1 MVIFHIT
8 KSVIWKILDLVLF
21 HTTKSVI
28 WIILDLVIFQNVS
41 KQSNTVVGM
50 PPKRNKAA
58 KPHKTD
64 EQSTTERVQALVMEA
79 SAVRKPV
86 EDNAD
91 LLLRETTINQILQQ
105 YLLMDTSSGNPLRRV
120 FAKDE
125 VRTCIRL
132 PGMLRDLHTLTTEE
146 ILEKGEKNMLV
157 YSQRGLVREIEPTSE
172 FVTTFKQEGFI
183 TTQNILLVPYLTKAE
198 EEAYVKDPAGF
209 SATMATAEWLF
220 HKNRSYFVC
229 DGATRYTLCLAND
242 FGLSA
247 HFLHPSV
254 PYYSMTK
261 LAISSNEV

>member
-21 HTTKSVI
+21 
-28 WIILDLVIFQNVS
+28 QNVS
-41 KQSNTVVGM
+41 KQSNTVVGL
-50 PPKRNKAA
+50 PAKKQKATID
-58 KPHKTD
+58 KTKTD
-64 EQSTTERVQALVMEA
+64 EQSTTERMQALVMEA

-125 VRTCIRL
+125 VKACIRL
-132 PGMLRDLHTLTTEE
+132 PGMLKDLHTLTSDE
-146 ILEKGEKNMLV
+146 IVAKGEKNMLV
-157 YSQRGLVREIEPTSE
+157 YAQRGLVREIEPTSDFE
-172 FVTTFKQEGFI
+172 TTFKLEGFI
-183 TTQNILLVPYLTKAE
+183 QTQNILLVPYLTKAE

-220 HKNRSYFVC
+220 HSKRSYFVC